1 MQYNVIRLNISIFS
15 PFTNHQSLPDIL
27 RKNNKHVLRRTLTD
41 AASIQL
47 KSTVSFFFFYD
58 RRTRT
63 TQRYTYIHIY
73 IYYNIHTIQHDSEI
87 YERKLHHTNT
97 KTRSRLFSAD
107 SWSLNRLGLLSVA
120 ILPIKFVTI
129 SQIR

>member
-73 IYYNIHTIQHDSEI
+73 IYYI
-87 YERKLHHTNT
+87 YLSIIVQREYCSSDTTFNRVIEKWNKIKNLRGCEKLVRTRDCVNMFGSERKR
-97 KTRSRLFSAD
+97 K
-107 SWSLNRLGLLSVA
+107 
-120 ILPIKFVTI
+120 K
-129 SQIR
+129 

>member
-47 KSTVSFFFFYD
+47 KSTVSFFFSTIEGLG
-58 RRTRT
+58 RHNGIH
-63 TQRYTYIHIY
+63 TYIY
-73 IYYNIHTIQHDSEI
+73 IYIII
-87 YERKLHHTNT
+87 YTRYSMIVKFTKGNCTTQIRKLD
-97 KTRSRLFSAD
+97 RDCF
-107 SWSLNRLGLLSVA
+107 
-120 ILPIKFVTI
+120 LPIVGA
-129 SQIR
+129 